1 MNSAQAQFLKE
12 SLSRLIICL
21 AAVMPGCFGQVEA
34 QSEGARPAAGRTRAR
49 DEAPATASPVT
60 RSPQVSQVPQVP
72 QVVVSGDDDYILAAT
87 DVVEIVIEDAP
98 ELSGNYRI
106 NKNGTLPMK
115 YLGSLQV
122 AGKTTEEVTTVIA
135 EGLRGRY
142 LRDPKVYVTVKQYNS
157 RTFFIQGAVRNPGVF
172 VIEGR
177 PSLFKLIS
185 IAGGLPENHG
195 STAYIIREK
204 KADPAKL
211 ERQRA
216 GMPAEPTAAATP
228 VEPVTDSTGAAIP
241 TPASRALDEARAGLA
256 GIEGETE
263 YELITA
269 KISGLYRGRFEQNL
283 IIQPND
289 LVYIPPSEVFFVV
302 GEVKSPGQFTLREG
316 TSIRQAISLS
326 QGLLFKAA
334 SDRALIFRQDPA
346 TGKLNEIAVDIA
358 GIMSG
363 KKDDVLLA
371 PNDVVMVPNSKMKAF
386 AGSMMMSMGVA
397 MAQTA
402 ILGIIR

>member
-1 MNSAQAQFLKE
+1 MVLKRFQSSIGSCQVALQAALFMTLLLSVTLAQEGGGRPSTSRIKSREDAPTAQTSK
-12 SLSRLIICL
+12 
-21 AAVMPGCFGQVEA
+21 G
-34 QSEGARPAAGRTRAR
+34 
-49 DEAPATASPVT
+49 
-60 RSPQVSQVPQVP
+60 P
-72 QVVVSGDDDYILAAT
+72 QVVIAADDDYRLAPS
-87 DVVEIVIEDAP
+87 DVLEVIIEDAP

-106 NKNGTLPMK
+106 NRSGTLPMK
-115 YLGSLQV
+115 YLGSIQV
-122 AGKTTEEVTTVIA
+122 AGKTTEDVMTMVT

-157 RTFFIQGAVRNPGVF
+157 RTFFIQGAIKNPGVF

-185 IAGGLPENHG
+185 IAGGMPENHG

-204 KADPAKL
+204 KVDPAKM
-211 ERQRA
+211 ERARA
-216 GMPAEPTAAATP
+216 GLP
-228 VEPVTDSTGAAIP
+228 VENDEKRPAVEAEAADQVGGASPTIP
-241 TPASRALDEARAGLA
+241 TPASRALEDAKSGVTA
-256 GIEGETE
+256 IDGETE
-263 YELITA
+263 YELLTA
-269 KISGLYRGRFEQNL
+269 NISGFYRGRFEQNL

-316 TSIRQAISLS
+316 SSIRQAISLS

-334 SDRALIFRQDPA
+334 SDRAMIFRQDPA
-346 TGKLNEIAVDIA
+346 TGKLSEIPVDIGA
-358 GIMSG
+358 IMNG

-371 PNDVVMVPNSKMKAF
+371 PNDVVMIPNSKMKAF

-402 ILGIIR
+402 ILGIMR

>member
-1 MNSAQAQFLKE
+1 MVLKRFQSSIGSCQVALQAALFMTLLLSVTLAQEGGGRPSTSRIKSREDAPTAQTSK
-12 SLSRLIICL
+12 
-21 AAVMPGCFGQVEA
+21 G
-34 QSEGARPAAGRTRAR
+34 
-49 DEAPATASPVT
+49 
-60 RSPQVSQVPQVP
+60 P
-72 QVVVSGDDDYILAAT
+72 QVVIAADDDYRLAPS
-87 DVVEIVIEDAP
+87 DVLEVIIEDAP

-106 NKNGTLPMK
+106 NRSGTLPMK
-115 YLGSLQV
+115 YLGSIQV
-122 AGKTTEEVTTVIA
+122 AGKTTEDVMTMVT

-157 RTFFIQGAVRNPGVF
+157 RTFFIQGAIKNPGVF

-185 IAGGLPENHG
+185 IAGGMPENHG

-204 KADPAKL
+204 KVDPAKM
-211 ERQRA
+211 ERARA
-216 GMPAEPTAAATP
+216 GLP
-228 VEPVTDSTGAAIP
+228 VENDEKRPAVEAEEADQVGGARPTIP
-241 TPASRALDEARAGLA
+241 TPASRALEDAKSGVTA
-256 GIEGETE
+256 IDGETE
-263 YELITA
+263 YELLTA
-269 KISGLYRGRFEQNL
+269 NISGFYRGRFEQNL

-316 TSIRQAISLS
+316 SSIRQAISLS

-334 SDRALIFRQDPA
+334 SDRAMIFRQDPA
-346 TGKLNEIAVDIA
+346 TGKLSEIPVDIGA
-358 GIMSG
+358 IMNG

-371 PNDVVMVPNSKMKAF
+371 PNDVVMIPNSKMKAF

-402 ILGIIR
+402 ILGIMR

>member
-1 MNSAQAQFLKE
+1 MVLKRFQSSIGSCQVALQAALFMTLLLSVTLAQEGGGRPSTSRIKSREDAPTAQTSK
-12 SLSRLIICL
+12 
-21 AAVMPGCFGQVEA
+21 G
-34 QSEGARPAAGRTRAR
+34 
-49 DEAPATASPVT
+49 
-60 RSPQVSQVPQVP
+60 P
-72 QVVVSGDDDYILAAT
+72 QVVIAADDDYRLAPS
-87 DVVEIVIEDAP
+87 DVLEVIIEDAP

-106 NKNGTLPMK
+106 NRSGTLPMK
-115 YLGSLQV
+115 YLGSIQV
-122 AGKTTEEVTTVIA
+122 AGKTTEDVMTMVT

-157 RTFFIQGAVRNPGVF
+157 RTFFIQGAIKNPGVF

-185 IAGGLPENHG
+185 IAGGMPENHG

-204 KADPAKL
+204 KVDPAKM
-211 ERQRA
+211 ERARA
-216 GMPAEPTAAATP
+216 GLP
-228 VEPVTDSTGAAIP
+228 VENDEKRPAVEAEEADQVGGARPTIP
-241 TPASRALDEARAGLA
+241 TPASRALEDAKSGVTA
-256 GIEGETE
+256 IDGETE
-263 YELITA
+263 YELLTA
-269 KISGLYRGRFEQNL
+269 NISGFYRGRFEQNL

-302 GEVKSPGQFTLREG
+302 GEVRSPGQFTLREG
-316 TSIRQAISLS
+316 SSIRQAISLS

-334 SDRALIFRQDPA
+334 SDRAMIFRQDPA
-346 TGKLNEIAVDIA
+346 TGKLSEIPVDIGA
-358 GIMSG
+358 IMNG

-371 PNDVVMVPNSKMKAF
+371 PNDVVMIPNSKMKAF

-402 ILGIIR
+402 ILGIMR

>member
-1 MNSAQAQFLKE
+1 MVLKRFQSSIGSCQVALQAALFMTLLLSVTLAQEGGGRPSTSRIKSREDAPTAQTSK
-12 SLSRLIICL
+12 
-21 AAVMPGCFGQVEA
+21 G
-34 QSEGARPAAGRTRAR
+34 
-49 DEAPATASPVT
+49 
-60 RSPQVSQVPQVP
+60 P
-72 QVVVSGDDDYILAAT
+72 QVVIAADDDYRLAPS
-87 DVVEIVIEDAP
+87 DVLEVIIEDAP

-106 NKNGTLPMK
+106 NRSGTLPMK
-115 YLGSLQV
+115 YLGSIQV
-122 AGKTTEEVTTVIA
+122 AGKTTEDVMTMVT

-157 RTFFIQGAVRNPGVF
+157 RTFFIQGAIKNPGVF

-185 IAGGLPENHG
+185 IAGGMPENHG

-204 KADPAKL
+204 KVDPAKM
-211 ERQRA
+211 ERARA
-216 GMPAEPTAAATP
+216 GLP
-228 VEPVTDSTGAAIP
+228 VENDGKRPAVEAEEADQVGGARPTIP
-241 TPASRALDEARAGLA
+241 TPASRALEDAKSGVTA
-256 GIEGETE
+256 IDGETE
-263 YELITA
+263 YELLTA
-269 KISGLYRGRFEQNL
+269 NISGFYRGRFEQNL

-316 TSIRQAISLS
+316 SSIRQAISLS

-334 SDRALIFRQDPA
+334 SDRAMIFRQDPA
-346 TGKLNEIAVDIA
+346 TGKLSEIPVDIGA
-358 GIMSG
+358 IING

-371 PNDVVMVPNSKMKAF
+371 PNDVVMIPNSKMKAF

-397 MAQTA
+397 LAQTA
-402 ILGIIR
+402 ILGIMR

>member
-1 MNSAQAQFLKE
+1 MVLKRFQSSIGSCQVALQAALFMTLLLSVTLAQEGGGRPSTSRIKSREDAPTAQTSK
-12 SLSRLIICL
+12 
-21 AAVMPGCFGQVEA
+21 G
-34 QSEGARPAAGRTRAR
+34 
-49 DEAPATASPVT
+49 
-60 RSPQVSQVPQVP
+60 P
-72 QVVVSGDDDYILAAT
+72 QVVIAADDDYRLAPS
-87 DVVEIVIEDAP
+87 DVLEVIIEDAP

-106 NKNGTLPMK
+106 NRSGTLPMK
-115 YLGSLQV
+115 YLGSIQV
-122 AGKTTEEVTTVIA
+122 AGKTTEDVMTMVT

-157 RTFFIQGAVRNPGVF
+157 RTFFIQGAIKNPGVF

-185 IAGGLPENHG
+185 IAGGMPENHG

-204 KADPAKL
+204 KVDPAKM
-211 ERQRA
+211 ERARA
-216 GMPAEPTAAATP
+216 GLP
-228 VEPVTDSTGAAIP
+228 VENDEKRPAVEAEAADQVGGARPTIP
-241 TPASRALDEARAGLA
+241 TPASRALEDAKSGVTA
-256 GIEGETE
+256 IDGETE
-263 YELITA
+263 YELLTA
-269 KISGLYRGRFEQNL
+269 NISGFYRGRFEQNL

-316 TSIRQAISLS
+316 SSIRQAISLS

-334 SDRALIFRQDPA
+334 SDRAMIFRQDPA
-346 TGKLNEIAVDIA
+346 TGKLSEIPVDIGA
-358 GIMSG
+358 IMNG

-371 PNDVVMVPNSKMKAF
+371 PNDVVMIPNSKMKAF

-402 ILGIIR
+402 ILGIMR

>member
-1 MNSAQAQFLKE
+1 MVLKRFQSSIGSCQVALQAALFMTLLLSVTLAQEGGGRPSTSRIKSREDAPTAQTSK
-12 SLSRLIICL
+12 
-21 AAVMPGCFGQVEA
+21 G
-34 QSEGARPAAGRTRAR
+34 
-49 DEAPATASPVT
+49 
-60 RSPQVSQVPQVP
+60 P
-72 QVVVSGDDDYILAAT
+72 QVVIAADDDYRLAPS
-87 DVVEIVIEDAP
+87 DVLEVIIEDAP

-106 NKNGTLPMK
+106 NRSGTLPMK
-115 YLGSLQV
+115 YLGSIQV
-122 AGKTTEEVTTVIA
+122 AGKTTEDVMTMVT

-157 RTFFIQGAVRNPGVF
+157 RTFFIQGAIKNPGVF

-185 IAGGLPENHG
+185 IAGGMPENHG

-204 KADPAKL
+204 KVDPAKM
-211 ERQRA
+211 ERARA
-216 GMPAEPTAAATP
+216 GLP
-228 VEPVTDSTGAAIP
+228 VENDEKRPAVEAEAADQVGGARPTIP
-241 TPASRALDEARAGLA
+241 TPASRAREDAKSGLTA
-256 GIEGETE
+256 IDGETE
-263 YELITA
+263 YELLTA
-269 KISGLYRGRFEQNL
+269 NISGFYRGRFEQNL

-316 TSIRQAISLS
+316 SSIRQAISLS

-334 SDRALIFRQDPA
+334 SDRAMIFRQDPA
-346 TGKLNEIAVDIA
+346 TGKLSEIPVDIGA
-358 GIMSG
+358 IMNG

-371 PNDVVMVPNSKMKAF
+371 PNDVVMIPNSKMKAF

-397 MAQTA
+397 LAQTA
-402 ILGIIR
+402 ILGIMR

>member
-1 MNSAQAQFLKE
+1 MTLLLSVTLAQEGGGRPSTSRIKSREDAPTAQTSK
-12 SLSRLIICL
+12 
-21 AAVMPGCFGQVEA
+21 G
-34 QSEGARPAAGRTRAR
+34 
-49 DEAPATASPVT
+49 
-60 RSPQVSQVPQVP
+60 P
-72 QVVVSGDDDYILAAT
+72 QVVIAADDDYRLAPS
-87 DVVEIVIEDAP
+87 DVLEVIIEDAP

-106 NKNGTLPMK
+106 NRSGTLPMK
-115 YLGSLQV
+115 YLGSIQV
-122 AGKTTEEVTTVIA
+122 AGKTTEDVMTMVT

-157 RTFFIQGAVRNPGVF
+157 RTFFIQGAIKNPGVF

-185 IAGGLPENHG
+185 IAGGMPENHG

-204 KADPAKL
+204 KVDPAKM
-211 ERQRA
+211 ERARA
-216 GMPAEPTAAATP
+216 GLP
-228 VEPVTDSTGAAIP
+228 VENDEKRPAVEAEEADQVGGARPTIP
-241 TPASRALDEARAGLA
+241 TPASRALEDAKSGVTA
-256 GIEGETE
+256 IDGETE
-263 YELITA
+263 YELLTA
-269 KISGLYRGRFEQNL
+269 NISGFYRGRFEQNL

-316 TSIRQAISLS
+316 SSIRQAISLS

-334 SDRALIFRQDPA
+334 SDRAMIFRQDPA
-346 TGKLNEIAVDIA
+346 TGKLSEIPVDIGA
-358 GIMSG
+358 IMNG

-371 PNDVVMVPNSKMKAF
+371 PNDVVMIPNSKMKAF

-402 ILGIIR
+402 ILGIMR

>member
-1 MNSAQAQFLKE
+1 MVLKRFQSSIGSCKVALQAVFIITLALSVTLAQE
-12 SLSRLIICL
+12 GGGRPSTSRIK
-21 AAVMPGCFGQVEA
+21 
-34 QSEGARPAAGRTRAR
+34 AR
-49 DEAPATASPVT
+49 DDAPTAQTSKG
-60 RSPQVSQVPQVP
+60 P
-72 QVVVSGDDDYILAAT
+72 QVVVAADDDYRLAPS
-87 DVVEIVIEDAP
+87 DVVEVIIEDAP

-106 NKNGTLPMK
+106 NRSGTLPMK
-115 YLGSLQV
+115 YLGSIQV
-122 AGKTTEEVTTVIA
+122 AGKTTEDVTTMVT

-157 RTFFIQGAVRNPGVF
+157 RTFFIQGAIKNPGVF

-185 IAGGLPENHG
+185 IAGGMPENHG

-204 KADPAKL
+204 KVDPSKTERARAGLPVENDEKRPAVAAEEADPVGGA
-211 ERQRA
+211 R
-216 GMPAEPTAAATP
+216 PT
-228 VEPVTDSTGAAIP
+228 IP
-241 TPASRALDEARAGLA
+241 TPASRALEDAKSGVTA
-256 GIEGETE
+256 IDGETE
-263 YELITA
+263 YELLTA
-269 KISGLYRGRFEQNL
+269 NISGFYRGRFEQNL

-316 TSIRQAISLS
+316 SSIRQAISPS

-346 TGKLNEIAVDIA
+346 TGKLSEIPVDIGA
-358 GIMSG
+358 IMNG
-363 KKDDVLLA
+363 KKDDILLA
-371 PNDVVMVPNSKMKAF
+371 PNDVVMIPNSKMKAF

-402 ILGIIR
+402 ILGIMR